1 MDSGYDLERFV
12 NAQNAAGAYGRAV
25 EELRR
30 GRKTSH
36 WMWFVFPQ
44 IAGLGQSTASRTFA
58 ISSLDEARAYL
69 QHDVLGARLKECASI
84 VAQSPQASAEAM
96 FGTVDAQKL
105 RSSMTLFMRAAPDE
119 PVFGQVLRQFFDDQ
133 PDDATDRRISRE
145 GGAEPSGRM
154 GHPPVRP
161 LATTELGASVGFETG
176 AKRVGPTTPN
186 STTRQTAAPTRL
198 SPITRGR

>member
-1 MDSGYDLERFV
+1 MAARCAGPYCTSADKDCRFGFPSKALESEPRRRRRAPEGKSPLCVVPTSAHLMVCPSCPLTMDTAYDLERFV
-12 NAQNAAGAYGRAV
+12 IAQNAAGTYGRAV

-69 QHDVLGARLKECASI
+69 QHDVLGARLKECTSI
-84 VAQSPQASAEAM
+84 VAQGSQASAEAI

-105 RSSMTLFMRAAPDE
+105 RSSMTLFLRAAPDE
-119 PVFGQVLRQFFDDQ
+119 PVFGQVLRQLFDDQ
-133 PDDATDRRISRE
+133 PDDATDRLI
-145 GGAEPSGRM
+145 
-154 GHPPVRP
+154 
-161 LATTELGASVGFETG
+161 
-176 AKRVGPTTPN
+176 
-186 STTRQTAAPTRL
+186 
-198 SPITRGR
+198 